1 MAEATLKK
9 MGEKLESSGKGPE
22 ICKKTKA
29 IFCFDLKDA
38 GKWTLDLKNEGKLCK
53 GEAGKADCTITM
65 KDADFLVTFL
75 KVSYCKATV
84 QFRRWLLLA
93 APVFQHTHWLDSHGC
108 SSAST
113 NRSEQAM
120 VAGKLNGQQAFMQ
133 GKLKLKGNMMLAQ
146 KLGTVLASLK

>member
-9 MGEKLESSGKGPE
+9 MREKLESSGKGPE

-65 KDADFLVTFL
+65 KDADFL
-75 KVSYCKATV
+75 
-84 QFRRWLLLA
+84 
-93 APVFQHTHWLDSHGC
+93 
-108 SSAST
+108 
-113 NRSEQAM
+113 AM

-146 KLGTVLASLK
+146 KLGTVLASLKSSRKIHGWHIVCQKR

>member
-1 MAEATLKK
+1 MRSYERN
-9 MGEKLESSGKGPE
+9 S
-22 ICKKTKA
+22 
-29 IFCFDLKDA
+29 DLVSAQA

-146 KLGTVLASLK
+146 KLGTALASLKSSRKIHGWHIVCQKDEG